1 MRPFL
6 MKLMRLAVI
15 IGGFALI
22 MRLAGPKMGE
32 FMDRKF
38 EEAPEDFP
46 PKWMYLN
53 INAIREQNE
62 RILHLL
68 EEKASAGAA

>member
-1 MRPFL
+1 MRTVL
-6 MKLMRLAVI
+6 VKVMRLAFMV
-15 IGGFALI
+15 GGVMLV
-22 MRLAGPKMGE
+22 MRFAGPKIGE

-68 EEKASAGAA
+68 EEKKSVGVA

>member
-1 MRPFL
+1 MKPIARKIARFGLIFAGVMLVMRF
-6 MKLMRLAVI
+6 
-15 IGGFALI
+15 
-22 MRLAGPKMGE
+22 AGPKIAE

-53 INAIREQNE
+53 ISAIREQNE
-62 RILHLL
+62 RILQLL
-68 EEKASAGAA
+68 EKKASGEAA

>member
-1 MRPFL
+1 
-6 MKLMRLAVI
+6 MKQIAFKIVRLALI
-15 IGGFALI
+15 FGGVALA
-22 MRLAGPKMGE
+22 MRFAGPKIAE

-53 INAIREQNE
+53 ISAIREQNE
-62 RILHLL
+62 RILQLL
-68 EEKASAGAA
+68 EKKASGEAA